1 MGLSVQD
8 GDEASPRSKRLAEAE
23 TGKALRKL
31 DWERRWLAA
40 QMKWD
45 FTAEERLELFTEFGV
60 SSDGKERKLQLVR
73 KLWAP
78 DTIRWAQ
85 LLGWP
90 MLSQLKFAC
99 GSDNFHLWSDLVK
112 VAARLAGRC
121 AYETTAET
129 LSLKSPAESALL
141 CVPSPPSCIT
151 KCLNA
156 TGLCF
161 HHCMSCRLC
170 KGV

>member
-8 GDEASPRSKRLAEAE
+8 GDEASPRSKRIAESE

-45 FTAEERLELFTEFGV
+45 FTPDERLELFTEFGV

-78 DTIRWAQ
+78 DTIRW
-85 LLGWP
+85 
-90 MLSQLKFAC
+90 
-99 GSDNFHLWSDLVK
+99 
-112 VAARLAGRC
+112 
-121 AYETTAET
+121 
-129 LSLKSPAESALL
+129 
-141 CVPSPPSCIT
+141 
-151 KCLNA
+151 NA
-156 TGLCF
+156 K
-161 HHCMSCRLC
+161 HHP
-170 KGV
+170 

>member
-45 FTAEERLELFTEFGV
+45 FTADERLELFTEFGV
-60 SSDGKERKLQLVR
+60 SADGKERKLQLVR

-78 DTIRWAQ
+78 DTIRWGTVSASLMRGQ
-85 LLGWP
+85 L
-90 MLSQLKFAC
+90 SH
-99 GSDNFHLWSDLVK
+99 S
-112 VAARLAGRC
+112 
-121 AYETTAET
+121 
-129 LSLKSPAESALL
+129 
-141 CVPSPPSCIT
+141 
-151 KCLNA
+151 
-156 TGLCF
+156 
-161 HHCMSCRLC
+161 
-170 KGV
+170 